1 MTAITERSKFTSG
14 EELANAISHFIG
26 FLLSIAAL
34 VLMLYKSI
42 HFGNNV
48 HVITVAV
55 FGSSMIALYIS
66 SALTHFLKQGRLKN
80 FFFSMDKITIYLL
93 IAGTY
98 TPLALVAIGGALGWV
113 IFGIE
118 WACAI
123 TGTILILRK
132 PVNFEKGVNLFFVI
146 SYAVMG
152 WLFIIAIVPVTQN
165 MSLWGW
171 LMILIGGAFYTI
183 GIFFYKKGK
192 FRYHHLVWH
201 LLVMMGTAAHFISIF
216 WFVLPH

>member
-1 MTAITERSKFTSG
+1 MTAITERSKFSAK

-34 VLMLYKSI
+34 VFMLYRSI
-42 HFGNNV
+42 HFGEYV
-48 HVITVAV
+48 HIITVAV

-80 FFFSMDKITIYLL
+80 FFFSMDRITIYLL

-123 TGTILILRK
+123 AGIILILRK
-132 PVNFEKGVNLFFVI
+132 PVNFERGVNLFFVI

-152 WLFIIAIVPVTQN
+152 WLFIIAIVPVVKN
-165 MSLWGW
+165 LSLWGW

-183 GIFFYKKGK
+183 GIFFYKKGRFK
-192 FRYHHLVWH
+192 FHHLVWH
-201 LLVMMGTAAHFISIF
+201 LLVMMGTAAHFISVF
-216 WFVLPH
+216 CFVLPH